1 MQFKHNFGVQRNIP
15 EIAHLLVC
23 ETTESTRTHTLRLAE
38 LTINRRKSGFGIDRR
53 LDSRFGRLHV
63 LPVRLDPRLYS
74 PNFGFFCCFVVV
86 YTEAEAEA
94 THLSHEAGPRCSTT
108 CTWPEQKGKTVSAS
122 AAAASRVPVSRGD
135 RAASCTDSR
144 DNTPAVRVCVR
155 GGPYTKPTETPIQT
169 YTDIHET
176 SETTYCEHCGSPPTA
191 VRHPLL
197 QLILSAA
204 TRLEGLKMDC

>member
-1 MQFKHNFGVQRNIP
+1 M
-15 EIAHLLVC
+15 
-23 ETTESTRTHTLRLAE
+23 
-38 LTINRRKSGFGIDRR
+38 
-53 LDSRFGRLHV
+53 
-63 LPVRLDPRLYS
+63 
-74 PNFGFFCCFVVV
+74 V

-122 AAAASRVPVSRGD
+122 AAAAASRVPVSRGD

-169 YTDIHET
+169 YTDTHET
-176 SETTYCEHCGSPPTA
+176 SETTYCEHCGSPPN
-191 VRHPLL
+191 RRSPSS
-197 QLILSAA
+197 SAA
-204 TRLEGLKMDC
+204 HLERCHSFRRIEDGLLMRKRSRDKVRFAVQYSGSQYRAATWEHPAWR